1 MQHFNVLIIGAGTA
15 GLTTASLLRKKR
27 AALTIAM
34 IDPAEVHYYQ
44 PLFTLVGGGITPLS
58 HAVRPM
64 QSLIPKGVTWIKDR
78 VQNINAQAKEVQ
90 TERDLFRYD
99 MLVVAPGLR
108 LKLDAIPG
116 LETALAENIVCT
128 NYSEKFVSQTWQQ
141 IQAFKGGRAIFTV
154 PNTPIKCGGAPQKIM
169 YLADDAFRAN
179 QVRSNSEVVFV
190 SALDKIFGVTKYA
203 TGLTKVIQK
212 RDIQT
217 RFKHNLTAIDPKRKI
232 ATFTTDTGDTTELD
246 FTLMHVTPP
255 MGPQQFLVGNALCNE
270 VGWVKVHLGT
280 LQSPE
285 FPDVFSLGDAC
296 DAPTSKTGAAIRKQ
310 APVVVKNMLHRL
322 DGKPLS
328 AVYDGYTSCPLVT
341 GYGKLILAEFDY
353 KGQPCETFPFDQ
365 GKERWSMYL
374 LKKYF
379 LPQMYWRAML
389 QGRV

>member
-27 AALTIAM
+27 AVLTIAL
-34 IDPAEVHYYQ
+34 IDPADVHYYQ

-58 HAVRPM
+58 QAVRPM
-64 QSLIPKGVTWIKDR
+64 GALIPKGVTWIKER
-78 VQNINAQAKEVQ
+78 VQNINAHAKEVQ
-90 TERDLFRYD
+90 TNRGSFRYD

-108 LKLDAIPG
+108 LKLDTIPG
-116 LETALAENIVCT
+116 LEEALADNVVCT
-128 NYSEKFVSQTWQQ
+128 NYSEKFVAQTWQQ
-141 IQAFKGGRAIFTV
+141 IQAFKSGRAIFTV

-169 YLADDAFRAN
+169 YLAGDAFRAN
-179 QVRSNSEVVFV
+179 RVRAKADVVFA

-203 TGLTKVIQK
+203 TSLDKVIQK
-212 RDIQT
+212 RDIRT
-217 RFKHNLTAIDPKRKI
+217 LFKHNLTAIDPKRKV
-232 ATFTTDTGDTTELD
+232 ATFTTGTGETAELD
-246 FTLMHVTPP
+246 FSFMHVTPP
-255 MGPQQFLVGNALCNE
+255 MGPQPFLVGNPLCNE

-310 APVVVKNMLHRL
+310 APVVVKNMLNRL

-328 AVYDGYTSCPLVT
+328 AAYDGYTSCPLVT